1 MKKKN
6 ILLPLSRHFS
16 IILIVFSIFTVGIIL
31 YSSFGYAS
39 IQTDILNKTLTSYS
53 SHLAKSTREAYESY
67 ENICYSIAYSQ
78 IVQNYLTCT
87 DSQNSSQQ
95 YEQYRQLNNLMTN
108 TANLNPYITDIAVYG
123 QDETFVSLCSPA
135 SNYKEFAESYS
146 ESRFPYRSVGTA
158 IINRTACHIM
168 AMPIYS
174 LDTAENRYLGIMF
187 LAIDIDSLFGNNVYN
202 NQNDYNPMVIFTDSD
217 NRLIYCDSSLH
228 KTLMNTEAESDMFPI
243 TFSSPAVSYMV
254 TRYTLPAIDHTLY
267 VLVDQSQSTKQVF
280 QISLRLILSMGALI
294 VMILVLLFLFY
305 RPVIRSLN
313 QLTEFMK
320 SISRGNRKM
329 TRYGFTIK
337 QGFLGSSE
345 IAEIAN
351 AFNEMLVESDRLN
364 HAIFDTYT
372 RMYELEANNR
382 KTEIAFLRSQVNP
395 HFLYNT
401 LTMICGM
408 AAEGNTDK
416 IISVTGAL
424 SQIFRYSIKG
434 SEMVT
439 LRAEME
445 IVNSYLMI
453 QEERFGDR
461 FAVKYAFEDASYDC
475 MIPKMVIQPL
485 VENAIVHGLEKSM
498 KPGELLIG
506 AGRNPE
512 FGYLSIWIFDTG
524 VGMPPEKLQELR
536 DAVKQTGTQNNRD
549 AYTNLAH
556 MDAENH
562 DSIGILNV
570 NSRMVLYYGSDYTLL
585 IDSEE
590 GVGTNIQL
598 RIPYR
603 VSETSSK
610 EEQ

>member
-1 MKKKN
+1 MKK
-6 ILLPLSRHFS
+6 
-16 IILIVFSIFTVGIIL
+16 
-31 YSSFGYAS
+31 
-39 IQTDILNKTLTSYS
+39 
-53 SHLAKSTREAYESY
+53 
-67 ENICYSIAYSQ
+67 
-78 IVQNYLTCT
+78 
-87 DSQNSSQQ
+87 QNS
-95 YEQYRQLNNLMTN
+95 
-108 TANLNPYITDIAVYG
+108 
-123 QDETFVSLCSPA
+123 
-135 SNYKEFAESYS
+135 
-146 ESRFPYRSVGTA
+146 
-158 IINRTACHIM
+158 
-168 AMPIYS
+168 
-174 LDTAENRYLGIMF
+174 
-187 LAIDIDSLFGNNVYN
+187 
-202 NQNDYNPMVIFTDSD
+202 
-217 NRLIYCDSSLH
+217 
-228 KTLMNTEAESDMFPI
+228 
-243 TFSSPAVSYMV
+243 
-254 TRYTLPAIDHTLY
+254 
-267 VLVDQSQSTKQVF
+267 
-280 QISLRLILSMGALI
+280 
-294 VMILVLLFLFY
+294 
-305 RPVIRSLN
+305 RSLN
-313 QLTEFMK
+313 GKLSAIALAAFLPMLVVLIYALFSLTEATK
-320 SISRGNRKM
+320 A
-329 TRYGFTIK
+329 Y
-337 QGFLGSSE
+337 SE
-345 IAEIAN
+345 ITKSVTYANQTREFKERMDYSIYLAVIGNKEYEELGDGETTVNGIVTVDPETYINDMEQKCFELSKIATVKVNQNRASRLYNTLESLKKHVLTLKEMIQGGGNYEENMAYLDENIYMLTEVIQDVILEYIRVETGNLEDVGAALEKHNRRVYSLCIGIAIIAVLSALTLTYKALKSVTEPIQKLCNLTGKVAEGDFSVRSKSGSIHEISILSQS
-351 AFNEMLVESDRLN
+351 FNTMTEEIGNLVEDIKEKERNL
-364 HAIFDTYT
+364 HLMETQLLQEQI
-372 RMYELEANNR
+372 
-382 KTEIAFLRSQVNP
+382 NP